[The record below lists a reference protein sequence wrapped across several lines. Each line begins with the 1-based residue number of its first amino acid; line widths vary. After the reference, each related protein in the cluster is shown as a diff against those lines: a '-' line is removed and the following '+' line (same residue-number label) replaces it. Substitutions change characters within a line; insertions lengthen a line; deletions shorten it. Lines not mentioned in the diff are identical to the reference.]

1 MWKAGEWWEKA
12 SQTMP
17 ALSVVGYFL
26 DHEKPKDEGKPKP
39 RKRKPVSR
47 KVSTKAKKR
56 G

>member
-1 MWKAGEWWEKA
+1 MHLERTSKR
-12 SQTMP
+12 
-17 ALSVVGYFL
+17 VGPQAAF
-26 DHEKPKDEGKPKP
+26 KDEGKPKP